1 MSEENYSKVLTV
13 LMKRIEDKNTNN
25 SELCALVGAVSALIE
40 LHRADNYRQI
50 TELKNRIKELESATE
65 TQ

>member
-40 LHRADNYRQI
+40 LHRVDNYRQI
-50 TELKNRIKELESATE
+50 TELEAKIKKLESAAETE
-65 TQ
+65 